1 MLKLFTQTAT
11 VFNRILTPDTAGGE
25 SVSFTES
32 EDIWRIRIT
41 PVKADY
47 AEDAPGRE
55 YPEQIRLVGEVRND
69 LKTSDRIDFDDRKW
83 EITSLVKVN
92 GTGSI
97 PDYFRAKAVH
107 ISEAEV

>member
-11 VFNRILTPDTAGGE
+11 VFNRVLTPDNAGGE
-25 SVSFTES
+25 SASFTES
-32 EDIWRIRIT
+32 PYIWRIRIT
-41 PVKADY
+41 PVKVDY
-47 AEDAPGRE
+47 YESSPGRE
-55 YPEQIRLVGEVRND
+55 YPDQIRLVGEVRD
-69 LKTSDRIDFDDRKW
+69 GLKTCDRIEIDDRKW
-83 EITSLVKVN
+83 EITSLVKVC